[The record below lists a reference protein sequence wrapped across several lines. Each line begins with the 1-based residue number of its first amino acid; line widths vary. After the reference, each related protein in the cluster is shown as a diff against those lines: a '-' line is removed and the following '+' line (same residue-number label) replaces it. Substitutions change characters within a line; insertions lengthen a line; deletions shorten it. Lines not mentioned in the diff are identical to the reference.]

1 MAAHL
6 STVRSPANAK
16 KIFNSLHSR
25 SSCTKYC
32 LTSIGRAAV
41 GIIIINI
48 SVVFLSRSYMIQ
60 VVAHFTRLLNTD
72 KQPTWTKRLWGFFR
86 TPWSPSVGQKMMTE
100 NILETDVNEDKWC
113 WEPSS
118 LDNTDRRRKVWQ
130 RFYRQLALLI
140 LSGSKFW
147 MCTTFFL
154 FLLPVRTSVNLYE
167 TGIAAFGFWLLPDEM
182 LWRMV
187 PIIVRQKMRTTTDQ
201 QKYVR
206 LSGVRATSVR

>member
-1 MAAHL
+1 
-6 STVRSPANAK
+6 
-16 KIFNSLHSR
+16 
-25 SSCTKYC
+25 
-32 LTSIGRAAV
+32 
-41 GIIIINI
+41 
-48 SVVFLSRSYMIQ
+48 MIQ